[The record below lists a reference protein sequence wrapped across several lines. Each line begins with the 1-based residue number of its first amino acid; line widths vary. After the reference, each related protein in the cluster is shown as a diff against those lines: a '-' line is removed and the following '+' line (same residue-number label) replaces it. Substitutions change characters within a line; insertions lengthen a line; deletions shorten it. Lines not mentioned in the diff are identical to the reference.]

1 MVRRIPSARSP
12 ARDATAYTAVSGGL
26 EDHITK
32 AGLLE
37 SQKSTME
44 AEFPKL
50 KTHSLFIRLFAIVSS
65 MSPKPQPYD
74 YGNQLLA
81 SQDFFDRSTRVLVE
95 ADSGFR
101 PQEGMMTVAQQVAH
115 TAQTLDWFIEGASR
129 PEGFDLD
136 FEKHAKALEAVT
148 SLDAARQVLA
158 TAYAKAVQF
167 LRAGGAEDLARPLPP
182 GPVMGGQPIS
192 DIVWAMV
199 EHTAHHR
206 GALTVYSRQL
216 GKVPPMPYGG

>member
-1 MVRRIPSARSP
+1 
-12 ARDATAYTAVSGGL
+12 
-26 EDHITK
+26 
-32 AGLLE
+32 
-37 SQKSTME
+37 
-44 AEFPKL
+44 
-50 KTHSLFIRLFAIVSS
+50 
-65 MSPKPQPYD
+65 MSPQPQHYD
-74 YGNQLLA
+74 FAKQLLA
-81 SQDFFDRSTRVLVE
+81 SKDFFERSTRVLEE

-136 FEKHAKALEAVT
+136 FERIAKALESVT
-148 SLDAARQVLA
+148 SLAAARQKLE
-158 TAYAKAVQF
+158 TAYTNAIDF
-167 LRAGGAEDLARPLPP
+167 LRSRSPEDLAGPLPP
-182 GPVMGGQPIS
+182 GPVMGGQPITE
-192 DIVWAMV
+192 IVWAMV